1 MSGHICEWTRTDLE
15 QITEIVISNDVE
27 KLGRFRFSFDDDW
40 EVQSLKIDPNYK
52 SVLDISLLR
61 TFDGKRVILRLYAEP
76 IPEESSAINEGSQT
90 DQVFFTSIM
99 IDEFVGIVGL
109 DHFEDG
115 RIIDLVPGTD
125 VSSLLR
131 E

>member
-1 MSGHICEWTRTDLE
+1 M
-15 QITEIVISNDVE
+15 
-27 KLGRFRFSFDDDW
+27 
-40 EVQSLKIDPNYK
+40 
-52 SVLDISLLR
+52 LDISLLR

-115 RIIDLVPGTD
+115 WPHH
-125 VSSLLR
+125 
-131 E
+131 